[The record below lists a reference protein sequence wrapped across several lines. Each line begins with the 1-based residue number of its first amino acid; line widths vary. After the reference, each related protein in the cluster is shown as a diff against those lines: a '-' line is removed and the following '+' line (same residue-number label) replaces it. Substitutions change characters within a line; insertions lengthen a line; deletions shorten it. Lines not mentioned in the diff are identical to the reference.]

1 MTTFQKVIKY
11 LAIAFAIFLIVTII
25 GGILSAIGLFGG
37 FFTGDAVT
45 EDMQTY
51 SVNTGI
57 RILDIEINA
66 ADLYIKEGEAFS
78 VESNLK
84 NLKVDDNNGRLTI
97 KDLTKNK
104 RFGGYSYE
112 NAVLTIYVPV
122 GTVFENVNLTT
133 GAGRLTVDNL
143 FAETIDFELGA
154 GEVTIGSL
162 VATKSAD
169 IEGGAGRITVSGGV
183 LKNLDMDMGV
193 GELNL
198 TSAFSGECK
207 LDMGIGES
215 NITLIG
221 NKDDYKLDLEKG
233 LGSIT
238 VDGKDVSD
246 FGSSGNET
254 NKVDISG
261 GIGAI
266 NVRFEE
272 EKTE

>member
-11 LAIAFAIFLIVTII
+11 LAIAFAIFLTVTII
-25 GGILSAIGLFGG
+25 GSIFSAIGLFGG
-37 FFTGDAVT
+37 FFTDDAVT
-45 EDMQTY
+45 ENMKTY
-51 SVNTGI
+51 SVSTEI
-57 RILDIEINA
+57 RNLDIVINA

-84 NLKVDDNNGRLTI
+84 NLKVDDDNGRLTI

-104 RFGGYSYE
+104 LFGGYSYE
-112 NAVLTIYVPV
+112 KAVLTIYVPT

-133 GAGRLTVDNL
+133 GAGRLTVDNMY
-143 FAETIDFELGA
+143 AETIDFELGA
-154 GEVTIGSL
+154 GEVSIGAL

-169 IEGGAGRITVSGGV
+169 IDGGAGRITVSGGA

-198 TSAFSGECK
+198 TSSLSGECK
-207 LDMGIGES
+207 LDMGVGNS

-233 LGSIT
+233 IGSISI
-238 VDGKDVSD
+238 DGKNVSD
-246 FGSSGNET
+246 FSNSGNGT
-254 NKVDISG
+254 NEVEING
-261 GIGAI
+261 GVGAI

-272 EKTE
+272 VIAE